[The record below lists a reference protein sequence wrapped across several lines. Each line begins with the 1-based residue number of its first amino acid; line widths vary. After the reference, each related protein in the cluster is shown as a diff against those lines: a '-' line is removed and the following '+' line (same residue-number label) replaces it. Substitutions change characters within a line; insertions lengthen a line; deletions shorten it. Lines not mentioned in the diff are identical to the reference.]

1 VRLSGL
7 TLHHFRNLGSQDLE
21 FPPEGVA
28 LIGDNAQ
35 GKSNFLEAIY
45 YLETFRSFRGARDE
59 QLIGFESELFRVTG
73 TMQATDEE
81 CGTEVVTAAFE
92 RNGKRKKVSVNG
104 DEPERLGDA
113 LGRLAAVVFSPRD
126 TQLVSGGPK
135 ERRRFLDVI
144 LSLSQPGY
152 LAAIQ
157 DYKKTLH
164 QRNVS
169 LKSGQPPSVV
179 MAWDSGLVKL
189 GASVIQARRE
199 WLTLHCE
206 AFSDYYA
213 RVSGG
218 VAARITYAPSL
229 SLTGVASEQ
238 GIAEAFRDALSVT
251 AERERRVGA
260 TVVGPHRD
268 DIQLRL
274 DNGGSLLDLRQY
286 GSGGQRRTA
295 ALALRL
301 VEAKSIRESRC
312 KQPLVLLDDVFAE
325 FDSGRSER
333 VLELMET
340 EETGQVVLT
349 APREEHVRI
358 HRNSLPRWH
367 IKAGVVTT

>member
-1 VRLSGL
+1 MRLSRL

-59 QLIGFESELFRVTG
+59 QLVGFDNELFRVTG

-135 ERRRFLDVI
+135 ERRRFLDVV

-152 LAAIQ
+152 LAAVQ
-157 DYKKTLH
+157 DYRKTLH

-199 WLTLHCE
+199 WLTLYCE
-206 AFSDYYA
+206 SFSNYYA

-218 VAARITYAPSL
+218 VTARITYAPSL

-251 AERERRVGA
+251 AERERRVGT

-268 DIQLRL
+268 DIQLQL
-274 DNGGSLLDLRQY
+274 DNRGSPLDLRQY

-312 KQPLVLLDDVFAE
+312 RRPLLLLYDVLAE

-358 HRNSLPRWH
+358 HSDSLPRWS
-367 IKAGVVTT
+367 IKAGVVTI

>member
-1 VRLSGL
+1 MRLSGL

-59 QLIGFESELFRVTG
+59 QLVGFDNELFRVTG
-73 TMQATDEE
+73 TMQSTDEE
-81 CGTEVVTAAFE
+81 CGPEVITAAFE
-92 RNGKRKKVSVNG
+92 RKGKRKKVSVNG
-104 DEPERLGDA
+104 DEPKRLGDA

-135 ERRRFLDVI
+135 ERRRFLDVV

-157 DYKKTLH
+157 DYRKTLH

-169 LKSGQPPSVV
+169 LKSGQPSSVV
-179 MAWDSGLVKL
+179 MAWDSGLVSL
-189 GASVIQARRE
+189 GAKVIQARRE
-199 WLTLHCE
+199 WLNLRCE

-238 GIAEAFRDALSVT
+238 GIAEAFKAALSVT

-268 DIQLRL
+268 DVQLQL
-274 DNGGSLLDLRQY
+274 DNGRSSLDLRQY

>member
-1 VRLSGL
+1 MRLSGL

-59 QLIGFESELFRVTG
+59 QLVGFDNELFRVTG
-73 TMQATDEE
+73 TMQSTDEE
-81 CGTEVVTAAFE
+81 CGPEVITAAFE
-92 RNGKRKKVSVNG
+92 RKGKRKKVSVNG
-104 DEPERLGDA
+104 DEPKRLGDA

-135 ERRRFLDVI
+135 ERRRFLDVV

-157 DYKKTLH
+157 DYRKTLH

-169 LKSGQPPSVV
+169 LKSGQPSSVV
-179 MAWDSGLVKL
+179 MAWDSGLVSL
-189 GASVIQARRE
+189 GAKVIQARRE
-199 WLTLHCE
+199 WLNLRCE

-238 GIAEAFRDALSVT
+238 GIAEAFKAALSVT

-268 DIQLRL
+268 DVQLQL
-274 DNGGSLLDLRQY
+274 DNGRSSLDLRQY

-325 FDSGRSER
+325 FDRGRSER

-349 APREEHVRI
+349 APKEEDVRI
-358 HRNSLPRWH
+358 HSDSLPRWR
-367 IKAGVVTT
+367 IKAGVVAT

>member
-1 VRLSGL
+1 MRLSGL

-59 QLIGFESELFRVTG
+59 QLVGFDSELFRVTG

-135 ERRRFLDVI
+135 ERRRFLDVV

-157 DYKKTLH
+157 DYRKTLH

-199 WLTLHCE
+199 WLNLRCE

-238 GIAEAFRDALSVT
+238 GIAEAFKAALSVT

-268 DIQLRL
+268 DVQLQL
-274 DNGGSLLDLRQY
+274 DNGRSSLDLRQY

-349 APREEHVRI
+349 APKEEDVRI
-358 HRNSLPRWH
+358 HSDSLPRWR
-367 IKAGVVTT
+367 IKAGVVAT

>member
-1 VRLSGL
+1 
-7 TLHHFRNLGSQDLE
+7 LE

-59 QLIGFESELFRVTG
+59 QLVGFDNELFRVTG

-152 LAAIQ
+152 LAAMQ
-157 DYKKTLH
+157 DYRKTLH

-199 WLTLHCE
+199 WLNLRCE

-218 VAARITYAPSL
+218 VTARITYAPSL

-268 DIQLRL
+268 DIQLQL
-274 DNGGSLLDLRQY
+274 DNGGSPLDLRQY

-333 VLELMET
+333 VLELMEA

-349 APREEHVRI
+349 APREEQVRI
-358 HRNSLPRWH
+358 HSDSLPRWR

>member
-1 VRLSGL
+1 MRLSGL

-59 QLIGFESELFRVTG
+59 QLIGFDSELFRVTG

-157 DYKKTLH
+157 DYRKTLH

-199 WLTLHCE
+199 WLNLHCE

-218 VAARITYAPSL
+218 VTAHITYAPSL
-229 SLTGVASEQ
+229 SLIGVASEQ